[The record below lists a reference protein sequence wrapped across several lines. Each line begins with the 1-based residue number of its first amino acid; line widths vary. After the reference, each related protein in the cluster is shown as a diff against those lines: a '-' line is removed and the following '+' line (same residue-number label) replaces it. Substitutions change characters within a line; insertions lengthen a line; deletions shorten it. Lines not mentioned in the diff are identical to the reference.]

1 MPVQGMQDSSLAVD
15 DPDYRGDTRP
25 LSVTGIEACT
35 ERMGMDRR
43 RTSIGFTLLE
53 LVVVMAILGTL
64 ASIAVPAYW
73 NYIDKA
79 RETVVISDI
88 RQIEKLIAAFQA
100 SNGRLPDSLDEIGA
114 GSMKDPWGNPYEY
127 VNIAAATAKGEKGEK
142 GEKEKVR
149 KDHFLVPINTDFDLY
164 SKGRDGD
171 SKAPLT
177 AKASRDDIVRAN
189 NGQYV
194 GLASRF

>member
-1 MPVQGMQDSSLAVD
+1 MPVQEMQSIPRLLWMTRIIVGS
-15 DPDYRGDTRP
+15 TRP
-25 LSVTGIEACT
+25 PSVTGIEACA
-35 ERMGMDRR
+35 ERMGTDRR

-73 NYIDKA
+73 TYIDKA
-79 RETVVISDI
+79 RQTVAIADI

-114 GSMKDPWGNPYEY
+114 GTMKDPWGNPYEY
-127 VNIAAATAKGEKGEK
+127 VNIATATAKGEKGEK
-142 GEKEKVR
+142 GEKVR
-149 KDHFLVPINTDFDLY
+149 KDHFLVPINADFDLY

-189 NGQYV
+189 SGQYV
-194 GLASRF
+194 GLASKF